1 MACKQDPDLLKLS
14 ISVDNFSVSVRNYFL
29 THAHLD
35 HMKQLKANFGEK
47 RDQAKICCTRITAD
61 LAKITVDGLKEKDF
75 HIITYKDPVHLSSE
89 VTVYAFPS
97 YHCDGSA
104 MFLFEISGSL
114 RILYT
119 GDFRFR
125 ESMRF
130 NDVFGDFM
138 IDRLYIDDTFN
149 EIDKP
154 YPSYEESVKE
164 ILAILL
170 KHKRINIHCSIL
182 GLEPLLR
189 DVAQTLNIQFGLL
202 PGLRDTWRGQQLEYL
217 LEEHLNP
224 NQIMSVNLGN
234 HKHETDEKIPWIIP
248 SCTWFLCS
256 SKHQEKKPKNH
267 FYVFF
272 CTHSNQIENSKMKVL
287 IGAKEV
293 HHCDVA
299 IQPKELKCAKQ

>member
-1 MACKQDPDLLKLS
+1 MSCKQDPDLLTFQ
-14 ISVDNFSVSVRNYFL
+14 ISVDNFAVSVLHYFL

-47 RDQAKICCTRITAD
+47 REKAKIWCTRVTAD

-75 HIITYKDPVHLSSE
+75 QIITYKDPVHLSPE

-97 YHCDGSA
+97 YHCDGAS
-104 MFLFEISGSL
+104 MFLFELHGTS

-125 ESMRF
+125 ESMRS

-154 YPSYEESVKE
+154 YPTYEETVKE

-170 KHKRINIHCSIL
+170 KHKRINIHCAIL

-189 DVAQTLNIQFGLL
+189 DIAGTLEIQFGLL
-202 PGLRDTWRGQQLEYL
+202 PSLRDTWRGEQLEYL

-224 NQIMSVNLGN
+224 KQILSVNLGN

-248 SCTWFLCS
+248 SCTWFLCN

-272 CTHSNQIENSKMKVL
+272 STHSNQIENSKMKVL

-299 IQPKELKCAKQ
+299 IQPKELKCAK

>member
-1 MACKQDPDLLKLS
+1 MACKKQDPDLLKLE
-14 ISVDNFSVSVRNYFL
+14 ISVDNFAVSARRYFL

-35 HMKQLKANFGEK
+35 HMKQLKANFGQK
-47 RDQAKICCTRITAD
+47 RHQAKIWCTRVTAD

-75 HIITYKDPVHLSSE
+75 AIITYEDPVHLSADI
-89 VTVYAFPS
+89 TVYAFPS
-97 YHCDGSA
+97 YHCDGAA
-104 MFLFEISGSL
+104 MFLFEIQQL

-125 ESMRF
+125 ESMRA

-149 EIDKP
+149 EIEIP
-154 YPSYEESVKE
+154 YPTYEETVKE
-164 ILAILL
+164 ILVILVE
-170 KHKRINIHCSIL
+170 HKRVNIHCAIL

-189 DVAQTLNIQFGLL
+189 DIAQTLDIQFGLL
-202 PGLRDTWRGQQLEYL
+202 PSLRETWRGEQLEYL
-217 LEEHLNP
+217 LEEHLSP
-224 NQIMSVNLGN
+224 NQILNVNLGN

-248 SCTWFLCS
+248 SCTWFLCN

-272 CTHSNQIENSKMKVL
+272 STHSNQIENSKMKVL

-299 IQPKELKCAKQ
+299 IQPKQLKCAQ